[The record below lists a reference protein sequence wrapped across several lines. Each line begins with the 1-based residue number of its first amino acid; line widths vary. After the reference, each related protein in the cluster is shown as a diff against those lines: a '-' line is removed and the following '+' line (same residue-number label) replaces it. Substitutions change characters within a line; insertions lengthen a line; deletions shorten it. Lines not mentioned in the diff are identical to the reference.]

1 MLILALAIAQPVAA
15 QSFKPDWDAGHA
27 AFKQKDYA
35 TALRHWRPLA
45 KQGDAD
51 AQLWLGSM
59 YEYGWGVTKDLKKA
73 VRWYRLAAKQGRAHV
88 QVFLGEMYRDG
99 LGVVQDLVM
108 AYVWMN
114 VSIAN
119 GSNWP
124 PEKRDKALAKLNASE
139 RKLALELSK
148 RCFKKP
154 ARCPEYSDD

>member
-1 MLILALAIAQPVAA
+1 MGRLGQPVADPKRVDA
-15 QSFKPDWDAGHA
+15 QSLLGMM
-27 AFKQKDYA
+27 YA
-35 TALRHWRPLA
+35 N
-45 KQGDAD
+45 
-51 AQLWLGSM
+51 
-59 YEYGWGVTKDLKKA
+59 
-73 VRWYRLAAKQGRAHV
+73 
-88 QVFLGEMYRDG
+88 G

-124 PEKRDKALAKLNASE
+124 PENRDKILARRNSSE

-154 ARCPEYSDD
+154 EKCPEYSDD

>member
-1 MLILALAIAQPVAA
+1 MGRLGQPVADPKRVDA
-15 QSFKPDWDAGHA
+15 QSLLGMM
-27 AFKQKDYA
+27 YA
-35 TALRHWRPLA
+35 N
-45 KQGDAD
+45 
-51 AQLWLGSM
+51 
-59 YEYGWGVTKDLKKA
+59 
-73 VRWYRLAAKQGRAHV
+73 
-88 QVFLGEMYRDG
+88 G

-124 PEKRDKALAKLNASE
+124 PEKADKALAKLNASE

-148 RCFKKP
+148 RYFKKP